1 MSGTAKASA
10 SDLWIT
16 QDSDSFSE
24 VQDLFI
30 EVELFVYPGTYLRL
44 MKYDYLFIEVGPLN
58 NIIIVINAL

>member
-1 MSGTAKASA
+1 MSRTAKASA

-16 QDSDSFSE
+16 QNSDSFSE

-30 EVELFVYPGTYLRL
+30 EVGLFVYPGRFIRL